1 MSEQPTTIVVTRTV
15 AAAPEEVFDAWLDA
29 ARAGA
34 WLFAT
39 PAGRVVEVAMDPKV
53 GGAFRIV
60 DRRDGEDV
68 AHVGTYLE
76 LERPSRLVFEFG
88 VPKYSGARDR
98 VVVAIAPQG
107 GGCEIT
113 LTHTLTPGME
123 EWAEPVRQG
132 WTGILGALAAELSRA
147 GGAPRHAWVAEFPGA
162 VTVCDRNGVVIAMNA
177 KAADSFAGDGGL
189 ALVGSNLLDCHPE
202 PSRTQVAELLA
213 IPRVN
218 AYTIEKRGM
227 HKVIYQ
233 APWFEAGAC
242 AGLVEL
248 SLDVPANMPHFVRG
262 A

>member
-1 MSEQPTTIVVTRTV
+1 MSEQPTTIVVTRVMAT
-15 AAAPEEVFDAWLDA
+15 APEVVFDAWLDA

-39 PAGRVVEVAMDPKV
+39 PTGRMVEVAMDPRA

-88 VPKYSGARDR
+88 VPKYSDARDR
-98 VVVAIAPQG
+98 VMVAMVPQG
-107 GGCEIT
+107 IGCEVT

-123 EWAEPVRQG
+123 EWADSVRQG
-132 WTGILGALAAELSRA
+132 WTGILAGLAAELGRA
-147 GGAPRHAWVAEFPGA
+147 GGAPQHPWVAEFPGA
-162 VTVCDRNGVVIAMNA
+162 VTVCDRHGVIIAMNA

-189 ALVGSNLLDCHPE
+189 ALVGSNVLDCHPE
-202 PSRTQVAELLA
+202 PSRTQVADLLA
-213 IPRVN
+213 SPRVN
-218 AYTIEKRGM
+218 AYTIERRGV

-233 APWFEAGAC
+233 APWFDAGAF

-248 SLDVPANMPHFVRG
+248 SLDVPAAMPHFVRG
-262 A
+262 V